1 MGWESKPSSVPDG
14 HLSRPQK
21 GPATSSPSWRLSTSG
36 LGEQPASG
44 RFGDCCGEDC
54 PFHPG
59 GDPPV
64 WSLLLSR
71 GMPRANLDCR
81 RAISR
86 APPRLS
92 PGTRALCSSDFPLAP
107 KRQRPSLPTPCLS
120 CQCAGLTQVVGHGY
134 RVMGRRFRPIPYD
147 PRPITRQG
155 SAVPKGRFELPRGY
169 PHYALN
175 VARLPVPPLR
185 LVVRPPF
192 GGRSRPP
199 DLNRGPAVYEA
210 IRNGSGPFAE
220 VNYAMIALI
229 LPTKR
234 SGQIA

>member
-36 LGEQPASG
+36 LGEQPVSG

-59 GDPPV
+59 GCPSV

-71 GMPRANLDCR
+71 GTPRANLDCR
-81 RAISR
+81 RAVAR

-107 KRQRPSLPTPCLS
+107 KRQRPSLPTPCLG
-120 CQCAGLTQVVGHGY
+120 CQCAEPSEVIGVGLWGSNSH
-134 RVMGRRFRPIPYD
+134 
-147 PRPITRQG
+147 PITHD
-155 SAVPKGRFELPRGY
+155 PKPITQDDSRCRRG
-169 PHYALN
+169 
-175 VARLPVPPLR
+175 
-185 LVVRPPF
+185 
-192 GGRSRPP
+192 
-199 DLNRGPAVYEA
+199 DLN
-210 IRNGSGPFAE
+210 SHE
-220 VNYAMIALI
+220 VTLTT
-229 LPTKR
+229 P
-234 SGQIA
+234 

>member
-1 MGWESKPSSVPDG
+1 MDLDKEEWGGRV
-14 HLSRPQK
+14 SRVLFLMVISLGPKQ

-59 GDPPV
+59 GRPPV

-71 GMPRANLDCR
+71 GTPRANLDCR
-81 RAISR
+81 RAVSR

-120 CQCAGLTQVVGHGY
+120 CQCAGFTRVIGDGHQVVG
-134 RVMGRRFRPIPYD
+134 RILDPLPQTQNLLPNWSPRCRR
-147 PRPITRQG
+147 
-155 SAVPKGRFELPRGY
+155 
-169 PHYALN
+169 
-175 VARLPVPPLR
+175 
-185 LVVRPPF
+185 
-192 GGRSRPP
+192 
-199 DLNRGPAVYEA
+199 
-210 IRNGSGPFAE
+210 
-220 VNYAMIALI
+220 
-229 LPTKR
+229 
-234 SGQIA
+234 

>member
-1 MGWESKPSSVPDG
+1 MVISLGP
-14 HLSRPQK
+14 L

-59 GDPPV
+59 GRPPV

-71 GMPRANLDCR
+71 GTPRANLDCR
-81 RAISR
+81 RAVSR

-107 KRQRPSLPTPCLS
+107 KRQRPSLPTPCLG
-120 CQCAGLTQVVGHGY
+120 CQSADARGRLT
-134 RVMGRRFRPIPYD
+134 
-147 PRPITRQG
+147 
-155 SAVPKGRFELPRGY
+155 VPKGRFELPRGY

-185 LVVRPPF
+185 PVVRPPF
-192 GGRSRPP
+192 
-199 DLNRGPAVYEA
+199 DGPEPTSGLEPGTCCL
-210 IRNGSGPFAE
+210 RNSCST
-220 VNYAMIALI
+220 N
-229 LPTKR
+229 
-234 SGQIA
+234 

>member
-14 HLSRPQK
+14 HLSRPPK

-54 PFHPG
+54 PFHLG

-71 GMPRANLDCR
+71 GLPHANLDCR
-81 RAISR
+81 RAVPR

-107 KRQRPSLPTPCLS
+107 KRQRPSLPTPCLG
-120 CQCAGLTQVVGHGY
+120 CQRAAASPWMSGCEGVEVSGDTLTPSPCH
-134 RVMGRRFRPIPYD
+134 PE
-147 PRPITRQG
+147 TRSPSE

-185 LVVRPPF
+185 PVLRPLSS
-192 GGRSRPP
+192 GRCHPR
-199 DLNRGPAVYEA
+199 
-210 IRNGSGPFAE
+210 
-220 VNYAMIALI
+220 
-229 LPTKR
+229 TR
-234 SGQIA
+234 SGDMS

>member
-64 WSLLLSR
+64 LSLLLSR

-107 KRQRPSLPTPCLS
+107 KRQRPSLPTPYLG
-120 CQCAGLTQVVGHGY
+120 CQCAGLRQVMGDGYQVVGRILDPLPMTQHQSPGWSP
-134 RVMGRRFRPIPYD
+134 RCRR
-147 PRPITRQG
+147 G
-155 SAVPKGRFELPRGY
+155 
-169 PHYALN
+169 
-175 VARLPVPPLR
+175 
-185 LVVRPPF
+185 
-192 GGRSRPP
+192 
-199 DLNRGPAVYEA
+199 DLN
-210 IRNGSGPFAE
+210 SHE
-220 VNYAMIALI
+220 VTLTT
-229 LPTKR
+229 P
-234 SGQIA
+234 

>member
-1 MGWESKPSSVPDG
+1 MPSGARSRNLLFHRQALCQLSYRHHGPRRGGMGWESKPSSVPDG

-81 RAISR
+81 RAVSR

-107 KRQRPSLPTPCLS
+107 KRQRPSLPTPCLD
-120 CQCAGLTQVVGHGY
+120 CQCAGLTGGDGS
-134 RVMGRRFRPIPYD
+134 RVLGD
-147 PRPITRQG
+147 GTH
-155 SAVPKGRFELPRGY
+155 S
-169 PHYALN
+169 
-175 VARLPVPPLR
+175 
-185 LVVRPPF
+185 
-192 GGRSRPP
+192 
-199 DLNRGPAVYEA
+199 
-210 IRNGSGPFAE
+210 
-220 VNYAMIALI
+220 
-229 LPTKR
+229 
-234 SGQIA
+234 

>member
-1 MGWESKPSSVPDG
+1 MVISLGPK
-14 HLSRPQK
+14 K

-59 GDPPV
+59 GGPPV

-71 GMPRANLDCR
+71 GLPRANLDCR
-81 RAISR
+81 RAVSR

-107 KRQRPSLPTPCLS
+107 KRQRPSLPTPCLG
-120 CQCAGLTQVVGHGY
+120 CQCAGRLGWQGG
-134 RVMGRRFRPIPYD
+134 RVSRC
-147 PRPITRQG
+147 QG
-155 SAVPKGRFELPRGY
+155 NTFTPSPCHPATLPPSPSAVPKGRFELPRGY

-185 LVVRPPF
+185 LVLRPP
-192 GGRSRPP
+192 ST
-199 DLNRGPAVYEA
+199 GPEPTSGLEPETCCL
-210 IRNGSGPFAE
+210 RNSCST
-220 VNYAMIALI
+220 N
-229 LPTKR
+229 
-234 SGQIA
+234 

>member
-59 GDPPV
+59 GAPPV

-71 GMPRANLDCR
+71 GLPRANLDCR
-81 RAISR
+81 RAVSR

-107 KRQRPSLPTPCLS
+107 KRQRPSLPTLCLG
-120 CQCAGLTQVVGHGY
+120 CQCAGTSWVAAWQGEVP
-134 RVMGRRFRPIPYD
+134 RSSPSD
-147 PRPITRQG
+147 PATLPPSK

-185 LVVRPPF
+185 PVVRPPAK
-192 GGRSRPP
+192 
-199 DLNRGPAVYEA
+199 GPEPTSGLEPETCCL
-210 IRNGSGPFAE
+210 RNSCST
-220 VNYAMIALI
+220 N
-229 LPTKR
+229 
-234 SGQIA
+234 

>member
-44 RFGDCCGEDC
+44 RFGDCCGEDY

-59 GDPPV
+59 GGPPV

-81 RAISR
+81 RVVSR

-107 KRQRPSLPTPCLS
+107 KRQRPSLPTPCLG
-120 CQCAGLTQVVGHGY
+120 CQCAG
-134 RVMGRRFRPIPYD
+134 
-147 PRPITRQG
+147 
-155 SAVPKGRFELPRGY
+155 
-169 PHYALN
+169 
-175 VARLPVPPLR
+175 RLGWQ
-185 LVVRPPF
+185 
-192 GGRSRPP
+192 GGRVSRYQGNTFTPSP
-199 DLNRGPAVYEA
+199 CHPHRPRCRRGDLN
-210 IRNGSGPFAE
+210 SHE
-220 VNYAMIALI
+220 VTLTT
-229 LPTKR
+229 P
-234 SGQIA
+234 

>member
-1 MGWESKPSSVPDG
+1 MVAENLALLRAFSGVPSGARSRNLLFHRQALCQLSYRHHDG
-14 HLSRPQK
+14 EEWSGRVSRVLFPMVISLGPKK

-71 GMPRANLDCR
+71 GLPRANLDCR
-81 RAISR
+81 RAVSR

-107 KRQRPSLPTPCLS
+107 KRQRPSLPTPCLG
-120 CQCAGLTQVVGHGY
+120 CQCAEPSEVIGHG
-134 RVMGRRFRPIPYD
+134 
-147 PRPITRQG
+147 
-155 SAVPKGRFELPRGY
+155 
-169 PHYALN
+169 
-175 VARLPVPPLR
+175 
-185 LVVRPPF
+185 
-192 GGRSRPP
+192 
-199 DLNRGPAVYEA
+199 
-210 IRNGSGPFAE
+210 
-220 VNYAMIALI
+220 
-229 LPTKR
+229 
-234 SGQIA
+234 

>member
-59 GDPPV
+59 GAPPV

-71 GMPRANLDCR
+71 GTPRANLDCR
-81 RAISR
+81 RAVSR

-120 CQCAGLTQVVGHGY
+120 CQCAGLTKVMGNGFS
-134 RVMGRRFRPIPYD
+134 VMGRILD
-147 PRPITRQG
+147 P
-155 SAVPKGRFELPRGY
+155 LP
-169 PHYALN
+169 LTQ
-175 VARLPVPPLR
+175 PL
-185 LVVRPPF
+185 
-192 GGRSRPP
+192 SP
-199 DLNRGPAVYEA
+199 D
-210 IRNGSGPFAE
+210 RNPGAE
-220 VNYAMIALI
+220 GEI
-229 LPTKR
+229 
-234 SGQIA
+234 